1 MSDYNAKRHRE
12 YLVNSYAFNEIT
24 FEYGNGSYLYDDRGN
39 EYLDFT
45 SGIGVNCLG
54 HCNEKIVKAIKEQA
68 EKLLHISNI
77 YLNKNSID
85 LAEKLVKISGMKK
98 VFFSNS
104 GAESNEGAIKIAR
117 KYSYDKYGKERGTI
131 LTLNKSFHGRTM
143 STLMAT
149 GQEKFHKY
157 FHPFPTGF
165 KYFAANDIEAFKS
178 TLDDTVCAIM
188 LEAIQGEG
196 GVNQLDSNFVKE
208 ITAICEEKDILLI
221 FDEVQTGIGRTGKF
235 LAHEYFD
242 VKADIVT
249 LAKGLGGG
257 VPIGAILCGEKTEN
271 TIKYGDHG
279 STFGGNPLVTAVS
292 NVIIDEFI
300 ENDFLAEINKKSKY
314 IFNKLKDIKSD
325 NIIEVRGRGLMVG
338 IEVKGDIGLYVNK
351 AIEQK
356 LLILTAGGSTLRL
369 LPPLNISYDEIN
381 KCIDVLG
388 NIL

>member
-24 FEYGNGSYLYDDRGN
+24 FEYGKGSYLYDDRGN

-300 ENDFLAEINKKSKY
+300 ENDFLAEINKKSEY